1 MSAADYWIGG
11 AVVDDSGDDAA
22 AFGLELPDLESK
34 AEHCEVW
41 PEAWPAVDLFLKVQ
55 TQWRG
60 GASGIIGLDYQ
71 AVRWLMELYE
81 FNDQRTMLEDLQV
94 IEARVI
100 ETVNSRKG

>member
-1 MSAADYWIGG
+1 MSAADYWTGG

-34 AEHCEVW
+34 ADHCEVW

-81 FNDQRTMLEDLQV
+81 FDDQRTMLEDLQV